1 VLIEKAGITRLI
13 PHAGAMCLLDAVL
26 DWDAIRIRCVTTSHR
41 DMENPLRRSG
51 QLGILC
57 GVEYAAQSM
66 ALHGSLAS
74 TGVDTARS
82 AATGAGTARSAAT
95 GAGTARSAATGAGY
109 LASVRDL
116 ACHTDRLDLLTGV
129 LIVEAERLHGDAE
142 RAIYGF
148 ALRHDD
154 RILLNG
160 RAAVVLRAAV
170 P

>member
-1 VLIEKAGITRLI
+1 MQKAEIARLI
-13 PHAGAMCLLDAVL
+13 PHAGAMCLLDNVL
-26 DWDAIRIRCVTTSHR
+26 DWDGSRIRCAATSHR
-41 DMENPLRRSG
+41 DMGNPLRRSG

-57 GVEYAAQSM
+57 GVEYAAQAM

-74 TGVDTARS
+74 TGAGAAGS
-82 AATGAGTARSAAT
+82 ASA
-95 GAGTARSAATGAGY
+95 GAGY

-116 ACHTDRLDLLTGV
+116 ACHIDRMDLLSGM

-148 ALRHDD
+148 SLRHDE
-154 RILLNG
+154 RILLTG
-160 RAAVVLRAAV
+160 RAAVVLKAAA

>member
-1 VLIEKAGITRLI
+1 VLIEKADITRLI

-26 DWDAIRIRCVTTSHR
+26 EWDAVRIRCVATSHR
-41 DMENPLRRSG
+41 DMQNPLRRSG
-51 QLGILC
+51 RLGILC
-57 GVEYAAQSM
+57 GVEYAAQAM

-74 TGVDTARS
+74 TG
-82 AATGAGTARSAAT
+82 AGTARSAAP

-154 RILLNG
+154 RILLDG
-160 RAAVVLRAAV
+160 RAAVVLKAAV